1 MKYFVLF
8 GDYPV
13 SELEMATY
21 DSEQEALERI
31 ESLRKDHPYYLIH
44 VIKGEKMEIV
54 ASYALK
60 QCGGEK

>member
-1 MKYFVLF
+1 MKYFILY

-21 DSEQEALERI
+21 DSEQEVLNRI

-44 VIKGEKMEIV
+44 VIKGEKLEIV

-60 QCGGEK
+60 QGGGEK

>member
-8 GDYPV
+8 GEYPV

-31 ESLRKDHPYYLIH
+31 ESLRKDFPYYVIH
-44 VIKGEKMEIV
+44 VIKGEKLEIV
-54 ASYALK
+54 TSYALK
-60 QCGGEK
+60 EG

>member
-8 GDYPV
+8 GNYPV

-31 ESLRKDHPYYLIH
+31 ESLRKDFTYYVIH
-44 VIKGEKMEIV
+44 VIKGEKLEIV

-60 QCGGEK
+60 EG